1 MQKGARI
8 VVVEYD
14 GAEVLSRCLSSLS
27 TTVPGHIPITIID
40 NASPADVMSLIPDT
54 NRDRF
59 DVVKMKVN
67 AGYAGAIAKAWEIGD
82 EEYLIIANN
91 DLEFT
96 PGWFESLIKTAD
108 ETGAY
113 AVSAVIRH
121 ENECEIE
128 KSTNASLNP
137 LLYLMP
143 GVFTDRTK
151 AVYPSGACFLLRRD
165 GSIPCPIVDKDY
177 FLYYEDV
184 YIGFLLRAFGKDVVQ
199 CPDAVVKHIGSHS
212 VKKSNPNRISFI
224 QERNRLLT
232 MCLFYNYRILIFL
245 LPYFLL
251 GVVLR
256 PFSCLARK
264 KPFWATAC
272 AHLWIPAHGVYI
284 WKKHAALRKFPDFDE
299 TRIYPYLTSKVVPD
313 SFPGAKFHNG
323 VARWWFRLIGIAV
336 DKEAEV

>member
-1 MQKGARI
+1 MLKGARI
-8 VVVEYD
+8 IVVEYD
-14 GAEVLSRCLSSLS
+14 GAEVLSKCLSSLS
-27 TTVPGHIPITIID
+27 TTVPGHIPITVID
-40 NASPADVMSLIPDT
+40 NNSPADVMSLIPDT

-113 AVSAVIRH
+113 AVSAVIKH
-121 ENECEIE
+121 ENESEIE

-137 LLYLMP
+137 LLYLVE
-143 GVFTDRTK
+143 GIFTDRTK
-151 AVYPSGACFLLRRD
+151 AVYPSGACFLLKRD
-165 GSIPCPIVDKDY
+165 GSIPCPVVDKDY

-212 VKKSNPNRISFI
+212 VKKSNPNRIAFM
-224 QERNRLLT
+224 QEKNRLLT
-232 MCLFYNYRILIFL
+232 MCLFYDCSTFFLIF
-245 LPYFLL
+245 PYLFIDALMKP
-251 GVVLR
+251 VT
-256 PFSCLARK
+256 CMIRK
-264 KPFWATAC
+264 KPFWATAS
-272 AHLWIPAHGVYI
+272 AHLWIPMYWKYV
-284 WKKHAALRKFPDFDE
+284 WKKHFALRKLPGFNSHRIFPYF
-299 TRIYPYLTSKVVPD
+299 TSKVVPG
-313 SFPGAKFHNG
+313 SYPGAKFHNG
-323 VARWWFRLIGIAV
+323 IARWWFRLIGIGV
-336 DKEAEV
+336 DKEAGV